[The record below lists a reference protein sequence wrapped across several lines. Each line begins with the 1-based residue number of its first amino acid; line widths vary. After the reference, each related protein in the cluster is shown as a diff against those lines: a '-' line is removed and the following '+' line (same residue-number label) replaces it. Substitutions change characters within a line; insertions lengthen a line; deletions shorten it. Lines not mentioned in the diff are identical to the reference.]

1 MTSHVRVSSNTKNLE
16 LTLDG
21 FLVKKEALGVLKKIR
36 ENDELVIV
44 PN

>member
-1 MTSHVRVSSNTKNLE
+1 MISHIKVSSSTKNLE

-21 FLVKKEALGVLKKIR
+21 FLVKKEALGVVKKIR